1 MLPWDYNLA
10 YGTYTLGMPDPENN
24 AEKYVNYPIDTPAE
38 GEVMKKR
45 PLFHQLML
53 QEEYFREYH
62 RQFDYFLKTYFENGV
77 FEQKVDEITEL
88 ISPYVSKD
96 PTAFCSFEDYE
107 TGVETIRN
115 FCLLRAESVRGQLN
129 GEIPST
135 IRGQSVDQSS
145 FVDASSVWIPD
156 MGEIADLK
164 EKQKE

>member
-62 RQFDYFLKTYFENGV
+62 RQFENGV

-88 ISPYVSKD
+88 ISPYVAKD

-164 EKQKE
+164 QPAEKRR

>member
-1 MLPWDYNLA
+1 
-10 YGTYTLGMPDPENN
+10 
-24 AEKYVNYPIDTPAE
+24 
-38 GEVMKKR
+38 MKKR

-62 RQFDYFLKTYFENGV
+62 RQFDCFLKTYFENGV

-88 ISPYVSKD
+88 ISPYVAKD

-115 FCLLRAESVRGQLN
+115 FCLLRAQSVRGQLN

-156 MGEIADLK
+156 MGEIAGSEGSQRRRDGDGPVCLDRCGLQFLNTGYTEYRK
-164 EKQKE
+164 KKSGEVQYE

>member
-1 MLPWDYNLA
+1 M
-10 YGTYTLGMPDPENN
+10 
-24 AEKYVNYPIDTPAE
+24 
-38 GEVMKKR
+38 
-45 PLFHQLML
+45 
-53 QEEYFREYH
+53 
-62 RQFDYFLKTYFENGV
+62 KTYFENGV

-88 ISPYVSKD
+88 ISPYVAKD

-164 EKQKE
+164 QPAEKRR